1 MPFVL
6 KLKCQEEVR
15 RAQLA
20 DEELSYDA
28 VRGMIRAVWPELGD
42 VVATYADE
50 DGDRCSLC
58 AATFP
63 DFRTHGEEK
72 KGHTLFRLE
81 LSVAQGARAEPP
93 AASVEAPSS
102 GEQPAAEQAEAQ
114 VNDIAATEAGDEVVA
129 SDVAWK
135 GKGKGKEKGKGKG
148 WCRGGEARDSE
159 AWLLHRPWPGTLH
172 HRRCT

>member
-6 KLKCQEEVR
+6 KLRCQGEVR
-15 RAQLA
+15 RAQLV

-28 VRGMIRAVWPELGD
+28 VRGMIRTVWPELGD
-42 VVATYADE
+42 FAATYTDE

-72 KGHTLFRLE
+72 GGQTLFRLE
-81 LSVAQGARAEPP
+81 LSASRAEPSVDAPSCGEPP
-93 AASVEAPSS
+93 AAAKAAETAAAEAQPRASDVGARGEPSVHAPGS
-102 GEQPAAEQAEAQ
+102 GEQPAAMEVEAKAAE
-114 VNDIAATEAGDEVVA
+114 TEEGGEPRA

-135 GKGKGKEKGKGKG
+135 GKGKGKG
-148 WCRGGEARDSE
+148 
-159 AWLLHRPWPGTLH
+159 
-172 HRRCT
+172 